1 MSMPVAPLGDADP
14 LVKPRKTIGGLTQ
27 VTGTKL
33 GDWFYNLNTFG
44 PEVKKNAKLLEGAI
58 EKGDVV
64 TSWYQAVGTGRGN
77 NYRDSVRK
85 FRGALQVSY
94 REYVPFGFVVTKT
107 GSHNFQG
114 KVTKTGGNILVT
126 SLDLSSA
133 NRKAA
138 EWQGRGK
145 LDTLWGGD
153 VEAFK
158 QDLFHYLRNEAQ
170 GLPGD
175 TSIGAEK
182 KNNINAFLVGNHA
195 TFSDAN
201 PLRPSLSGE
210 DKQGLIRTWRLDRI
224 NTVKTTDATRGP
236 VNYPRMAQ
244 NLTPEAEPRKQPGLE
259 YKGYWDA
266 PKLHLY
272 NLTEDHPELGPKGTT
287 ITDVTLKKF
296 GYDAPVPEHPDQQAS
311 PGNAVEYD
319 SLPDETKGDIAA
331 WLHEN
336 VPALRDEWSPE
347 HVNQELADLT
357 DPVVLNIVQLPVK
370 RLLPKDRAVSKIA
383 VDKYS
388 KMPGQTAPPIVVA
401 NGKLLEGGHR
411 VAAAVKRG
419 DATITAIDI
428 TPLTKVD
435 WAEFLKS
442 GNDPNFPTKS
452 KTTPP
457 QQATADTAEKLPN
470 AVDKPI
476 NVVHYTSRNLEQ
488 TDPKMFGRGQANKND
503 LRGDNKTYFF
513 AEGSPMGRDEQF
525 FGKGSSEAYG
535 ATLDGSKIYD
545 LSEGKPDP
553 LKWGSTINRLEAD
566 ENVQKAGYDGIMV
579 DTGKADGR
587 KVVMMFKP
595 VPVKSLGRPQ
605 PSDKALSFSP
615 GEAEQRDEPHAPT
628 FFSQLQRTVDKKVQG
643 QSIPAAQLAAII
655 RNPQNGVKADE
666 IKWSGLDD
674 FLKGKQR
681 VTKQEVVDFLKE
693 NEVKLEELEKD
704 ARQISSDFENAHHDT
719 QRLDDG
725 SMYHSWNNGDLEI
738 STVVNYNEGNRD
750 AEAAARDPEIA
761 KENGGVFEVRIST
774 EDDDGRMLG
783 RQPTWDAAIRLAERV
798 AERPEDFRSD
808 AGATKY
814 SEYQLPGGDNYK
826 EMLLTLPQRE
836 PKNIPPVDLSKYKVV
851 TTDTNSAG
859 QRGIEIL
866 NEAGERIYSRSG
878 FRGTDEQA
886 LRDFAA
892 SKEAQDKDAIV
903 RRENYEGPHWDEKN
917 VLAHTRFNDRVDA
930 DGKKVLFL
938 EEIQSD
944 LHQEGRRKG
953 YKGSPELEAKKAE
966 REQQIEEM
974 NKQLFEKHEQ
984 LRHLRRVYSESLDN
998 FYSAWSK
1005 LEQSVPPD
1013 KRVGD
1018 LTEQPGFNSKLQ
1030 TFQGSG
1036 RDMKEL
1042 IQTLL
1047 MDKILPSMWD
1057 TTQLEGEQKL
1067 WSSLE
1072 KAANDFSQA
1081 DRNADDLLV
1090 DVKNL
1095 ERSKMYLE
1103 HVSDEGVPDAPFKD
1117 TWHELVFKRMLRYAA
1132 ENGYDK
1138 LGWTTG
1144 DQQNARYDLAK
1155 QVDKITVQKTLG
1167 GDYQITALKDG
1178 QQVVRQGA
1186 EDHARLAELVGQS
1199 IADKSKNIE
1208 PGSLEVFTGDDLKVG
1223 GKGMRGFY
1231 DKILPDF
1238 ARKYGRKWGAELG
1251 HTYINEDGLAH
1262 LTATSNDRGG
1272 YDITDTNNRGRVVQA
1287 GFRTLGDAKRWLK
1300 DHQAAGTQVWSLPVT
1315 PEMKKSVLT
1324 EGQQLFTPNVMQ
1336 KMPEQELNRVAKRV
1350 IALTA
1355 ENGGTTFN
1363 VRNKSSLK
1371 GGYAVSIFPERTLI
1385 LHANP
1390 NADELRAYIEKN
1402 WDLLGQPDHS
1412 LGTWRNEGKTYVDV
1426 SVTVKDPEFAKFL
1439 GREYNQKAI
1448 FDLNKFEEIPTGG
1461 TGEAVSKPVPE
1472 PARVATAKQQFTSTA
1487 RP

>member
-1 MSMPVAPLGDADP
+1 MLYMAQFLDDAPAPSAHFIDEEPAQPAGPSRFVDDGPGIPQTPDEIKSRIYAPGSSYTPTFDEWKILEAEPKSFVKGVKNAATGTASYLKDTLKKVGGEFNAPESENDYGPLATGAGTLIEAGARGTRYLLDNVVKPAFRRYVDHGGTGVTFAGAAPNMLPPVQTPQEVDQNAYQRYLSKLADTRKDEKIASGEQYAFPPFNAAPNVAANIVSKPVAELASNFIDPTILLPAAELPKLASLGERGARLAEKGAGLVEAGARGTKNLARLPQKAISAILPEDRVVAGMVAGTGSAAAQSAGLPVLKTIGVLKGVEAGAAGVEKAAQGAKFLAQTAGDSQFSRLWQMAHNETAPLWLRKVADSLDKTGVEKAAGLAAVPVKGAARGAAVGAGLGAVSSENQEELGGAVGAGATLGATAGTLAHPLHKNARIVEQKMGDIKRFAQKAIENGTAPENLAKLNDETMLAAATLDRVLDGKVSIKVADKDEFNKFSQNPGAAGFYDTGTKTLLINADENLKRGPDDTFYHEITHALADTEVANTPQIKTYIDGLMGPDRLNAAKQEYASKLVLSAQQRNGVLPKDFETSQTFQDLVNLKIKEMDDQNAQQYNDPNHWIYSEIFAEAGLRSLFGKDIMGDVVNSGPLKAKVLDLRQKALEALGVKFPAEVGPSTTLFSSAFDDVLDSPTLRREVYQLVRDRKKFITGTKIKEPTAVVTKDQIGKHPGVPVEQRADGTVGNDFADVMPDGTVILKSAKQVKAIEQARSKEVEANIMSMPVAPLGDADP

-224 NTVKTTDATRGP
+224 NTVKTTDETRGP

-595 VPVKSLGRPQ
+595 VPVKSLGRP
-605 PSDKALSFSP
+605 
-615 GEAEQRDEPHAPT
+615 T
-628 FFSQLQRTVDKKVQG
+628 
-643 QSIPAAQLAAII
+643 
-655 RNPQNGVKADE
+655 
-666 IKWSGLDD
+666 
-674 FLKGKQR
+674 
-681 VTKQEVVDFLKE
+681 
-693 NEVKLEELEKD
+693 
-704 ARQISSDFENAHHDT
+704 
-719 QRLDDG
+719 
-725 SMYHSWNNGDLEI
+725 
-738 STVVNYNEGNRD
+738 
-750 AEAAARDPEIA
+750 
-761 KENGGVFEVRIST
+761 
-774 EDDDGRMLG
+774 
-783 RQPTWDAAIRLAERV
+783 AERQGTLFL
-798 AERPEDFRSD
+798 AGRG
-808 AGATKY
+808 GAT
-814 SEYQLPGGDNYK
+814 
-826 EMLLTLPQRE
+826 
-836 PKNIPPVDLSKYKVV
+836 
-851 TTDTNSAG
+851 
-859 QRGIEIL
+859 
-866 NEAGERIYSRSG
+866 
-878 FRGTDEQA
+878 
-886 LRDFAA
+886 
-892 SKEAQDKDAIV
+892 
-903 RRENYEGPHWDEKN
+903 RR
-917 VLAHTRFNDRVDA
+917 
-930 DGKKVLFL
+930 
-938 EEIQSD
+938 
-944 LHQEGRRKG
+944 
-953 YKGSPELEAKKAE
+953 
-966 REQQIEEM
+966 
-974 NKQLFEKHEQ
+974 
-984 LRHLRRVYSESLDN
+984 
-998 FYSAWSK
+998 
-1005 LEQSVPPD
+1005 
-1013 KRVGD
+1013 
-1018 LTEQPGFNSKLQ
+1018 
-1030 TFQGSG
+1030 
-1036 RDMKEL
+1036 
-1042 IQTLL
+1042 
-1047 MDKILPSMWD
+1047 
-1057 TTQLEGEQKL
+1057 
-1067 WSSLE
+1067 
-1072 KAANDFSQA
+1072 
-1081 DRNADDLLV
+1081 
-1090 DVKNL
+1090 
-1095 ERSKMYLE
+1095 
-1103 HVSDEGVPDAPFKD
+1103 
-1117 TWHELVFKRMLRYAA
+1117 
-1132 ENGYDK
+1132 
-1138 LGWTTG
+1138 
-1144 DQQNARYDLAK
+1144 
-1155 QVDKITVQKTLG
+1155 
-1167 GDYQITALKDG
+1167 
-1178 QQVVRQGA
+1178 
-1186 EDHARLAELVGQS
+1186 
-1199 IADKSKNIE
+1199 
-1208 PGSLEVFTGDDLKVG
+1208 
-1223 GKGMRGFY
+1223 
-1231 DKILPDF
+1231 
-1238 ARKYGRKWGAELG
+1238 
-1251 HTYINEDGLAH
+1251 
-1262 LTATSNDRGG
+1262 
-1272 YDITDTNNRGRVVQA
+1272 
-1287 GFRTLGDAKRWLK
+1287 
-1300 DHQAAGTQVWSLPVT
+1300 
-1315 PEMKKSVLT
+1315 
-1324 EGQQLFTPNVMQ
+1324 
-1336 KMPEQELNRVAKRV
+1336 
-1350 IALTA
+1350 
-1355 ENGGTTFN
+1355 
-1363 VRNKSSLK
+1363 
-1371 GGYAVSIFPERTLI
+1371 
-1385 LHANP
+1385 
-1390 NADELRAYIEKN
+1390 
-1402 WDLLGQPDHS
+1402 
-1412 LGTWRNEGKTYVDV
+1412 
-1426 SVTVKDPEFAKFL
+1426 
-1439 GREYNQKAI
+1439 
-1448 FDLNKFEEIPTGG
+1448 
-1461 TGEAVSKPVPE
+1461 
-1472 PARVATAKQQFTSTA
+1472 
-1487 RP
+1487 